1 MSVAYAYQ
9 ENRAGF
15 QAGAARAPICAQ
27 EAASA
32 EHQATAGA
40 TEADG
45 LDHPAIAHKR
55 PWGALKAEDF
65 PPPGTGSIPR
75 FSAAS
80 LFNSA
85 SDLVYFPAQ
94 N

>member
-9 ENRAGF
+9 EDRAGF

-55 PWGALKAEDF
+55 PLVSQKEGA
-65 PPPGTGSIPR
+65 
-75 FSAAS
+75 
-80 LFNSA
+80 
-85 SDLVYFPAQ
+85 
-94 N
+94 